1 LARIRDSRLFA
12 AIRAH
17 SRIMKAAIYSRVF
30 EQAQKDEIQLFFDE
44 LANQKITPVI
54 FQHFFEQIRDVIRLP
69 ENAAT
74 FSLSEHLTRDTEFI
88 ISLGGDGTLLDT
100 VTLVREKNI
109 SIMGINFG
117 RLGFLAGIGKEEITE
132 AVQAIA
138 RRSFIIDKRTM
149 IHLDAD
155 MPLFGNVPYG
165 LNEFAVHKRDTAAM
179 IKIHTYLNGE
189 FLNTYW
195 ADGLIVAT
203 PTGST
208 GYSLSCGGPV
218 VFPDSGSFVITPVA
232 PHNLNVRPLIVPD
245 DNVISFEVESR
256 SENIICSLDS
266 RREIV
271 GKNVSLAVRKESFTI
286 NLLRL
291 GENSFLQTL
300 QNKLTWGLDKR
311 N

>member
-1 LARIRDSRLFA
+1 
-12 AIRAH
+12 
-17 SRIMKAAIYSRVF
+17 MKAAIYSRIMEEGQQQNV
-30 EQAQKDEIQLFFDE
+30 QIFFDE
-44 LANQKITPVI
+44 LEKQKIEPVI
-54 FQHFFEQIRDVIRLP
+54 FGQFYEQIKSSIRLP
-69 ENAAT
+69 ADT
-74 FSLSEHLTRDTEFI
+74 TIFSLAEHLTDEIEFI

-100 VTLVREKNI
+100 VTLVRDKNI

-117 RLGFLAGIGKEEITE
+117 RLGFLASIGQDEVKT

-138 RRSFIIDKRTM
+138 RRTFVTDKRTL

-155 MPLFGNVPYG
+155 LPLFGNVPYA
-165 LNEFAVHKRDTAAM
+165 LNEFSLHKRDTASM

-195 ADGLIVAT
+195 ADGLIMAT

-208 GYSLSCGGPV
+208 GYSLSCGGPI
-218 VFPDSGSFVITPVA
+218 VFPESGSFVITPVA

-271 GKNVSLAVRKESFTI
+271 GKNVSLAVKKESFSI

-291 GENSFLQTL
+291 SENSFLQTL
-300 QNKLTWGLDKR
+300 HNKLTWGLDKR

>member
-1 LARIRDSRLFA
+1 
-12 AIRAH
+12 
-17 SRIMKAAIYSRVF
+17 MKAAIYARVLDI
-30 EQAQKDEIQLFFDE
+30 EQKENVQLFFDE
-44 LANQKITPVI
+44 LDRQRIDPVI
-54 FQHFFEQIRDVIRLP
+54 FQHFYEQIKDTINLP
-69 ENAAT
+69 ATTTT
-74 FSLSEHLTRDTEFI
+74 FSLSEHLTRDIEFI
-88 ISLGGDGTLLDT
+88 MSLGGDGTLLDT
-100 VTLVREKNI
+100 VTLVRDKNI

-117 RLGFLAGIGKEEITE
+117 RLGFLAGIGQDEIRV
-132 AVQAIA
+132 AVKAIA
-138 RRSFIIDKRTM
+138 RRSFVVDKRTM

-155 MPLFGNVPYG
+155 LPLFGNVPYG

-232 PHNLNVRPLIVPD
+232 PHNLNVRPIIVPD

-256 SENIICSLDS
+256 SENIICALDS

-271 GKNVSLAVRKESFTI
+271 GKNVSLAVRKESFAI